1 MPYRKRKNMKENRP
15 WGYYEVLYESDRSK
29 TKIIHIEPNQKL
41 SYQRHQKR
49 HEHWFIVSGH
59 PLVTI
64 NGKSQIMSPGHSIDI
79 KAGDLHRIESQ
90 GKVVE
95 FIEVQTGT
103 YFGEDDI
110 ERIEDEYG
118 R

>member
-1 MPYRKRKNMKENRP
+1 MREDRP
-15 WGYYEVLYESDRSK
+15 WGYYVILNESDNHK
-29 TKIIHIEPNQKL
+29 TKYIYINPNGRL
-41 SYQRHQKR
+41 SYQRHEKR

-59 PLVTI
+59 PFITI
-64 NGKSQIMSPGHSIDI
+64 NGQQKLMSPGHSIDL
-79 KAGDLHRIESQ
+79 KAGDLHRIEAQESP
-90 GKVVE
+90 VE

-110 ERIEDEYG
+110 VRIEDDYG

>member
-1 MPYRKRKNMKENRP
+1 MKEFRP
-15 WGYYEVLYESDRSK
+15 WGYYEILNESDNHK
-29 TKIIHIEPNQKL
+29 TKYIYVDGGKRL
-41 SYQRHQKR
+41 SYQRHEKR
-49 HEHWFIVSGH
+49 HEHWFVVSGH
-59 PLVTI
+59 PYVTI
-64 NGKSQIMSPGHSIDI
+64 NGQSRVMSPGHSIDI

-90 GKVVE
+90 AGPVE

-110 ERIEDEYG
+110 ERVEDDYG